1 LRRGIAKVEMHP
13 DKIRVAR
20 RDVGLRKIVQWL
32 SQRAAKHEGK

>member
-20 RDVGLRKIVQWL
+20 RDVSLRKIVQRL
-32 SQRAAKHEGK
+32 P

>member
-20 RDVGLRKIVQWL
+20 RNVSLRKIVQRL
-32 SQRAAKHEGK
+32 S